1 LLVSIDLGY
10 GYTKVVS
17 ERGRAI
23 FPSVIAPAPDGL
35 EYGKTFGHV
44 MEFRKPGEAQK
55 RAVAVGDLALKEGR
69 AAQLT
74 LSRSKFQREA
84 AVLLSLAAVYLAGGE
99 KQVDVA
105 LGLPLAYY
113 RSQKEE
119 VSLLFRS
126 VSAYVSVDGNDERYI
141 SFAGVRVFPQA
152 VGALYAQEK
161 LPDSGLLG
169 VIDIGFNTTD
179 FILVECYPDDVAPL
193 RSYTSSVEE
202 GVSTALKV
210 FANEFNRRTGAPLS
224 LTDAQEIWISGR
236 REITFRGRP
245 LDVGSMIDRARQAVG
260 RSIAEAVYSAW
271 SEKADLVDRI
281 LLAGGGAL
289 DFRGEIVQL
298 FPQAETV
305 PDPQWANVRGFY
317 RLACGVGQPESREN
331 QGLKVIFGRS
341 V

>member
-1 LLVSIDLGY
+1 MLISIDLGY
-10 GYTKVVS
+10 GYTKAVS
-17 ERGRAI
+17 EKGRVI
-23 FPSVIAPAPDGL
+23 FPSVVAPAPDGL
-35 EYGKTFGHV
+35 DYGKAFGHV

-55 RAVAVGDLALKEGR
+55 EIVAVGDLALKEGR

-74 LSRSKFQREA
+74 LSRSKFQRET
-84 AVLLSLAAVYLAGGE
+84 AVLLSLAAVYLAGGDGL
-99 KQVDVA
+99 VDVA

-113 RSQKEE
+113 RSQKKE
-119 VSLLFRS
+119 VLRLFCGIN
-126 VSAYVSVDGNDERYI
+126 AYVSVGGNGERYI
-141 SFAGVRVFPQA
+141 SFADVRVFPQA

-161 LPDSGLLG
+161 IPDRGLLG
-169 VIDIGFNTTD
+169 VIDVGFNTTD
-179 FILVECYPDDVAPL
+179 FVLVECFPDDIAPL

-210 FANEFNRRTGAPLS
+210 FANEFNRATGAPLS

-236 REITFRGRP
+236 REITFRGRL
-245 LDVGSMIDRARQAVG
+245 LDVGPMVDRARQAVG

-271 SEKADLVDRI
+271 SEKADLVDKI

-289 DFRGEIVQL
+289 DFRDEIVRL

-305 PDPQWANVRGFY
+305 PDPQWANVKGFY
-317 RLACGVGQPESREN
+317 RLACGVQHPQNRES